1 MKKLNKRFW
10 YLLLIDVIRYLFILL
25 FLYAAFSKVWDFQKF
40 KVQLGQSPILSD
52 FTLLVALCIPAVE
65 ILIAIG
71 LAFRRTLLPALWA
84 SYGLMIM
91 FSLYIIVILK
101 FSDRSVCHCGG
112 VLEQMQWSE
121 HLWFNVGFVGLG
133 IVGLWLGFY
142 RRFRNAGTSR
152 HLEPQGEISCLGI
165 VQEIPRRCASLGM
178 TGCVKDDRFRHDD
191 EVC

>member
-1 MKKLNKRFW
+1 MKLILNKRCW
-10 YLLLIDVIRYLFILL
+10 YLLLIDAIRYLFILL

-52 FTLLVALCIPAVE
+52 FTLLVALLVPAVE
-65 ILIAIG
+65 ILIAAG
-71 LAFRRTLLPALWA
+71 LAFKRTLLPALWA

-101 FSDRSVCHCGG
+101 FSDRPVCHCGG

-133 IVGLWLGFY
+133 IAGLWLGFY
-142 RRFRNAGTSR
+142 RRFRDASTR

-178 TGCVKDDRFRHDD
+178 TGCVKDDHFRHDD